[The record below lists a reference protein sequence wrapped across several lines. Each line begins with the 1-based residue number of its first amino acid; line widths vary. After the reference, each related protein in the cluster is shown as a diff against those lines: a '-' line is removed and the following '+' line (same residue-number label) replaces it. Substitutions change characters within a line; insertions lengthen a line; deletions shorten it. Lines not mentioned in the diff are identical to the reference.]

1 MKTLAITLLAL
12 LTLST
17 QAHARRC
24 TDTWLAAVT
33 PAVEQAVQE
42 QFPDTVEVKLRCE
55 ARWNV
60 TALISFRATPRLPDC
75 SRSFA
80 LVSTRG
86 THRAEI
92 VAVFCGGS
100 IRPELYA
107 PE

>member
-24 TDTWLAAVT
+24 GKAHFQAAS
-33 PAVEQAVQE
+33 PAIEQAIRE
-42 QFPDTVEVKLRCE
+42 QFPGTAEVELRCE
-55 ARWNV
+55 ARWNA
-60 TALISFRATPRLPDC
+60 ALLVSFSAKPRLPGC
-75 SRSFA
+75 NGSFA
-80 LVSTRG
+80 LVSVKG
-86 THRAEI
+86 VHRAEI